1 MIAKSDSDMS
11 VQTTPKRVGR
21 PTGKSDARAQ
31 LILRAR
37 ELFTSMP
44 YDKVSTRL
52 IAEKAGVNSAMIR
65 YYFGNKEGLFETMV
79 RETMDPLRQKMHELQ
94 KRGDQ
99 ATLLDMMSMQMT
111 QMKEMPDFPKL
122 VFQGMHMP
130 ASAVQRQLLVKVFSE
145 MMDTEHHRIF
155 AKMSESALLRDG
167 LDPKMARLSVISL
180 IMFPFLAPA
189 PMLELH
195 GIELDDEFL
204 EGYLSHNIDLI
215 TNGFMKPGATI
226 D

>member
-1 MIAKSDSDMS
+1 MSEQANKKS
-11 VQTTPKRVGR
+11 VGR
-21 PTGKSDARAQ
+21 PTGKSDAREQ

-37 ELFTSMP
+37 ELFISMP

-52 IAEKAGVNSAMIR
+52 VAEKAGVNSAMIR

-79 RETMDPLRQKMHELQ
+79 RETMEPIRHNIQEMR
-94 KRGDQ
+94 KRHDQ
-99 ATLLDMMSMQMT
+99 VSLLDIMSMHMNQMR
-111 QMKEMPDFPKL
+111 QMPDFPKL
-122 VFQGMHMP
+122 VFQSMHMP
-130 ASAVQRQLLVKVFSE
+130 ASAVQRQLMVKVFSE
-145 MMDTEHHRIF
+145 MMDTDHHRIF
-155 AKMSESALLRDG
+155 AKMSKSALLREG

-180 IMFPFLAPA
+180 LMFPFLAPA

-215 TNGFMKPGATI
+215 TKGFMKPGATI

>member
-1 MIAKSDSDMS
+1 
-11 VQTTPKRVGR
+11 
-21 PTGKSDARAQ
+21 
-31 LILRAR
+31 
-37 ELFTSMP
+37 MP

-52 IAEKAGVNSAMIR
+52 VAEKAGVNSAMIR

-79 RETMDPLRQKMHELQ
+79 RETMEPLKNKMHELQ

-99 ATLLDMMSMQMT
+99 VTLHNIMSMQMN
-111 QMKEMPDFPKL
+111 QMKQMPDFPKL

-130 ASAVQRQLLVKVFSE
+130 ATAVQRQLLVKVFSE
-145 MMDTEHHRIF
+145 LVDSGQNRIF
-155 AKMSESALLRDG
+155 AKMSNSELLREG
-167 LDPKMARLSVISL
+167 LDPRMVRLSVISL

-204 EGYLSHNIDLI
+204 EGYLAHNLDLLSK
-215 TNGFMKPGATI
+215 GFMKPGATI